1 MNSTLKEEGRK
12 GEGERRDEF
21 NSQGG
26 RKEGRMVGEEM
37 NSTLKKEGRKEEGER
52 RDKFNSQGER
62 KKERRSEER

>member
-26 RKEGRMVGEEM
+26 RKGDG
-37 NSTLKKEGRKEEGER
+37 K

-62 KKERRSEER
+62 EAQGKVKRKNKQYMGRGGWKESQV